1 MRIQRSFC
9 TLVLTLSWFSIFAN
23 QTDIINSP
31 EVAQNNLIHKKVSSI
46 EYKLDP
52 GLTSLAKF
60 HLSIDS
66 HGFVLLD
73 ILQTRLMQGLKLCR
87 GEYRMTLPSDSL
99 RLLKKLIDSFE
110 FLIVDTTLRSSSF
123 TDLPNSTITISY
135 TNGER

>member
-66 HGFVLLD
+66 HG
-73 ILQTRLMQGLKLCR
+73 C
-87 GEYRMTLPSDSL
+87 P
-99 RLLKKLIDSFE
+99 
-110 FLIVDTTLRSSSF
+110 
-123 TDLPNSTITISY
+123 P
-135 TNGER
+135 